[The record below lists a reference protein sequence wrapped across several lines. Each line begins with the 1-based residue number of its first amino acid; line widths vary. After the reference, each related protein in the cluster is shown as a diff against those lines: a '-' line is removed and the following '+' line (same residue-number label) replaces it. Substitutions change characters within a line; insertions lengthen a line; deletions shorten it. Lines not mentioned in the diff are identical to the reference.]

1 MQVGPPTQQSQ
12 EPVSPQGLES
22 WETVFL
28 GPFLLRN
35 SDAWSYGRKREA
47 GRKEEQDGQGAVWG
61 RVGTAQVGRTKGLE
75 KAGLEHEVRK
85 TPLQKSLCR
94 GHRRLWW

>member
-28 GPFLLRN
+28 GPFLLREFRCLEL
-35 SDAWSYGRKREA
+35 WKKKGGRKKRGTRWA
-47 GRKEEQDGQGAVWG
+47 GSGVGSG
-61 RVGTAQVGRTKGLE
+61 RDSTGGE
-75 KAGLEHEVRK
+75 D
-85 TPLQKSLCR
+85 
-94 GHRRLWW
+94 